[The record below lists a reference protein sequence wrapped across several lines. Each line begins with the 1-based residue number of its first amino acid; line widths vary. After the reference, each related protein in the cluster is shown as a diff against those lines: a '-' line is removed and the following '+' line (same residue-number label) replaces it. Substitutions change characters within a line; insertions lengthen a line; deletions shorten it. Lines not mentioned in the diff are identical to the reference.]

1 MTKDDGVPLSDD
13 GTEWAHILPI
23 TDVYCVACVDN
34 PNTRAYDAD
43 RANKFAATCNG
54 KVWKK
59 QPKFGAGM
67 MVRNEKQPEEEEE
80 EKEEKEGEGDEADEG
95 EEQQEEEEQKEKE
108 EIEEEQEE
116 DSNSRSGTK
125 APTSQ
130 FLISSSSGSSS
141 SSVLPGSNSEL
152 PDSSTPQGPAS
163 TLTLSSTPQGPAEL
177 QGEIAYRLKMIKQKD
192 EVRLLCVFFA
202 VN

>member
-43 RANKFAATCNG
+43 RANKFAATCHG

-130 FLISSSSGSSS
+130 PQMELPGSSS
-141 SSVLPGSNSEL
+141 SSSSSSSNSEL
-152 PDSSTPQGPAS
+152 PDSSNS